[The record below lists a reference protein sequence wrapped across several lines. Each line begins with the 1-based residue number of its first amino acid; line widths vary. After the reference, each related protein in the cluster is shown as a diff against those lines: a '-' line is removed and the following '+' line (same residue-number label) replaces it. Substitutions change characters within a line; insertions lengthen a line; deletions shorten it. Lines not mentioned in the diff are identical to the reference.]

1 MSFDKTKVDNSLGLE
16 VQEYLKSKGVHTP
29 TTQLLNAAPKD
40 KIDVIEGCF
49 KEIMTVLG
57 LDLADDSLI
66 ETPKRMAK
74 MYTNEIFWGLN
85 PEKFPKCTAV
95 KNKMGYDEM
104 VTVQDINV
112 MSSCEHHLTTIDG
125 LAAISYIPGDH
136 VIGLSKLNR
145 IVEYFSKRP
154 QIQERLTEQVFYAL
168 EYILKTSDIA
178 VHINAK
184 HYCVAARGVEDQSSS
199 TTTTK
204 LGGRYKSDPAMRLE
218 FFSSLK

>member
-1 MSFDKTKVDNSLGLE
+1 MSFDKTKVDNSLGLK
-16 VQEYLKSKGVHTP
+16 VQEYLVSKGVQTP
-29 TTQLLNAAPKD
+29 TTPLLDSSPKS
-40 KIDVIEGCF
+40 KIEDIENSF

-57 LDLADDSLI
+57 LDLTDDSLV

-74 MYTNEIFWGLN
+74 MYVNEIFWGLN

-95 KNKMGYDEM
+95 DNKMGYDEM

-125 LAAISYIPGDH
+125 RCAISYIPGDK
-136 VIGLSKLNR
+136 VIGLSKFNR

-154 QIQERLTEQVFYAL
+154 QIQERLTEQIFFAL
-168 EYILKTSDIA
+168 ECILGTSDIA

-184 HYCVAARGVEDQSSS
+184 HYCVAARGVEDQASS

-204 LGGRYKSDPAMRLE
+204 LGGRYKIEPAMRSE
-218 FFSSLK
+218 FFNTLK